1 MEKICKGIQY
11 IIFGG
16 NLKKGNILQF
26 YNRRRLQ
33 QKINDARCDMLF
45 APASSELIACGIP
58 RSKKLIYLSDAVYYL
73 MLNYYWF
80 NISEKEQS
88 YGNACEQKALDR
100 ADAVIF
106 ASDWAKNGAIKYYY
120 CDSNKIYVIPFG
132 SNLKDKYQVR
142 KIMGEKTHIH
152 LLLVGVEWKRKGI
165 DVAIDCIHLLNKWQK
180 NFKFDLTIV
189 GFVNPVDKNF
199 VGDDII
205 FKGKLNKNNPDEYN
219 EMIEI
224 YQNSDIFIL
233 PTRAECAGIVFCE
246 AAEYGLPVATY
257 DTGGISTYVENEVN
271 GIRLPMNAGA
281 TEFAHAVLNMIES
294 GKMSLYVENARRKY
308 EKELNWDAWRKAFD
322 EILKDF
328 IIKR

>member
-199 VGDDII
+199 VG
-205 FKGKLNKNNPDEYN
+205 GRYN
-219 EMIEI
+219 
-224 YQNSDIFIL
+224 F
-233 PTRAECAGIVFCE
+233 
-246 AAEYGLPVATY
+246 
-257 DTGGISTYVENEVN
+257 
-271 GIRLPMNAGA
+271 
-281 TEFAHAVLNMIES
+281 
-294 GKMSLYVENARRKY
+294 
-308 EKELNWDAWRKAFD
+308 
-322 EILKDF
+322 
-328 IIKR
+328 